1 MDALAIAR
9 VFHVLGVVIWIG
21 GVGMVTTVILP
32 AQHPSADQRIRVF
45 EAIESRF
52 AWVARLMTLLV
63 GFSGLYMTWKLN
75 LWDRFLEL
83 SYWWMHAM
91 VCVWALFTFV
101 LFLAEPLFLHRG
113 FAERARID
121 PEAAFR
127 LAQRLHWILLI
138 ASLVTVAGAVAGA
151 HGYVLF

>member
-75 LWDRFLEL
+75 LWTDFSNCLIGGCTRWFASGHFL
-83 SYWWMHAM
+83 
-91 VCVWALFTFV
+91 
-101 LFLAEPLFLHRG
+101 PLCF
-113 FAERARID
+113 F
-121 PEAAFR
+121 
-127 LAQRLHWILLI
+127 
-138 ASLVTVAGAVAGA
+138 
-151 HGYVLF
+151 